1 MSKHKLIFFLVLF
14 MAMTAFVTGCSGSD
28 VLVDDEGKEVSF
40 ENQEQPSLIFFFTGV
55 G

>member
-14 MAMTAFVTGCSGSD
+14 MAMMAFVTGCSGSD